1 MKIHILNTVCMPIK
15 TGPAFT
21 GVIRAK
27 YWQTLGYEV
36 ILIYPFLSIE
46 GDQLEIYKKQYTQ
59 NEFIRYLRDVY
70 AIPDIIQIVL
80 CKTKYNDFFNCQLS
94 SISDFGNEYKEDILF
109 IEDPEP
115 LVLSN
120 PIILHRLCM
129 NYKFVVLILHTQ
141 YKNISKRY
149 LNNPIYTLGIDL
161 LDTFVGG
168 SIYFYSNLFSISICK
183 AIRNQYD
190 IRFNINNHIVSSK
203 VHGVKDTFFDIRNNI
218 VNTNQ
223 IYYIGKLDRIHKG
236 FDYMLKCAKHAEITI
251 SVFGLGKDLEF
262 IQSNSDRFS
271 YKGLVSSPEQ
281 LDEYSVYVSF
291 SNLEGICTAT
301 AEAIVMNKICI
312 IRKCDCN
319 DMFSK
324 FNNVFFF
331 KDEEEFKS
339 LIEHVRTIQYI
350 IPGDVSA
357 FKWDNCNAELRRICS
372 RMNVIP

>member
-1 MKIHILNTVCMPIK
+1 
-15 TGPAFT
+15 
-21 GVIRAK
+21 
-27 YWQTLGYEV
+27 
-36 ILIYPFLSIE
+36 
-46 GDQLEIYKKQYTQ
+46 
-59 NEFIRYLRDVY
+59 
-70 AIPDIIQIVL
+70 
-80 CKTKYNDFFNCQLS
+80 
-94 SISDFGNEYKEDILF
+94 
-109 IEDPEP
+109 
-115 LVLSN
+115 
-120 PIILHRLCM
+120 
-129 NYKFVVLILHTQ
+129 
-141 YKNISKRY
+141 
-149 LNNPIYTLGIDL
+149 
-161 LDTFVGG
+161 
-168 SIYFYSNLFSISICK
+168 
-183 AIRNQYD
+183 
-190 IRFNINNHIVSSK
+190 
-203 VHGVKDTFFDIRNNI
+203 
-218 VNTNQ
+218 
-223 IYYIGKLDRIHKG
+223 
-236 FDYMLKCAKHAEITI
+236 MLKCAKHAEITI